1 MLQNPERLAFLEYGA
16 LMAFAAS
23 CRATCRRRLVGC
35 ALFNSHKV
43 VVTTGYNGA
52 PAGAPQCDEVGCL
65 IVNDHCERITH
76 AEKNAILFAGN
87 RCLRGGY
94 SFTTI
99 RPCRNCFN
107 LLIAKE
113 VKYMYY
119 IEDYRNEDSEDY
131 AGKICRERG
140 IVLEKLQIDLLPLLQ
155 KALNFHQGPGGLLG
169 SHNKLTIE
177 EHTPEMMDH

>member
-1 MLQNPERLAFLEYGA
+1 MPENPDRLAFLEYGA

-23 CRATCRRRLVGC
+23 CRATCRRRVVGC

-65 IVNDHCERITH
+65 IVNGHCARITH
-76 AEKNAILFAGN
+76 AEKNAVLFAGN
-87 RCLRGGY
+87 RCLKGGY

-99 RPCRNCFN
+99 RPCRDCFDV
-107 LLIAKE
+107 LVAKE

-131 AGKICRERG
+131 ASKICRERN
-140 IVLEKLQIDLLPLLQ
+140 IVLEKLQLDLLPLLQ
-155 KALNFHQGPGGLLG
+155 KALDFHQGPGGLLVAR
-169 SHNKLTIE
+169 NKLTIE
-177 EHTPEMMDH
+177 EYTPEMMDH